1 MVHDEKR
8 TLTMKVRD
16 LLKLL
21 GKNGWFIDR
30 TRGDH
35 RQMQHPT
42 KPGTVT
48 VSGHPSDDVHPKT
61 LKSALRQAG
70 LEDKA

>member
-1 MVHDEKR
+1 
-8 TLTMKVRD
+8 LKVRE

-21 GKNGWFIDR
+21 KKDGWEIDR
-30 TRGDH
+30 IRGDH
-35 RQMQHPT
+35 RQLLHPI

-48 VSGHPSDDVHPKT
+48 VSGHPGDTVHPKT

-70 LEDKA
+70 LENDE

>member
-1 MVHDEKR
+1 
-8 TLTMKVRD
+8 MKVRE

-21 GKNGWFIDR
+21 EKESWYVDR
-30 TRGDH
+30 TRGSH
-35 RQMQHPT
+35 RQFRHAT

-48 VSGHPSDDVHPKT
+48 VSGHPSDAVHPKT

-70 LEDKA
+70 LEDQDA

>member
-1 MVHDEKR
+1 V
-8 TLTMKVRD
+8 KVQA

-21 GKNGWFIDR
+21 KKDGWVIDR
-30 TRGDH
+30 PRGRH
-35 RQMQHPT
+35 RQLVHPT

-61 LKSALRQAG
+61 MKSVPRQAG
-70 LEDKA
+70 LEEVS